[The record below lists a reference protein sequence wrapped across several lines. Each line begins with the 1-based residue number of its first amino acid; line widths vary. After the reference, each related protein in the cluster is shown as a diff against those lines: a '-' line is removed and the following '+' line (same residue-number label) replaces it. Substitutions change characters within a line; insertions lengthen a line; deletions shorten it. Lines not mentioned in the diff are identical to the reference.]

1 MAHVVGT
8 SARRKE
14 GPEKLTG
21 HARYVDDY
29 RIPGC
34 LHGVTLRS
42 TIARGRIR
50 RVSLDPGFDWD
61 EFVVAT
67 AADIP
72 GQNVVS
78 LIEQD
83 QPLLAD
89 GEVRHA
95 LEPIALVAHADRARA
110 YEALAHIEVEYEPLE
125 AVLPPEKSGAGL
137 QELPDRAR
145 RRRGGL
151 RRGRRRGRGRVP
163 FCRTRSRPTSRT
175 TAPPAGSKPT
185 GRWWC
190 WPRCSAP
197 TTCTRR

>member
-14 GPEKLTG
+14 GPEKLAG

-42 TIARGRIR
+42 SIAHGRIR
-50 RVSLDPGFDWD
+50 RVALDPAFAWG

-78 LIEQD
+78 LIEED

-110 YEALAHIEVEYEPLE
+110 YQALEHIQVEYEPLE
-125 AVLPPEKSGAGL
+125 PVLVPEQSERLFKSFLIERGDVAAGFAAADLVVEGEYLLPHQEHAYIENNGA
-137 QELPDRAR
+137 
-145 RRRGGL
+145 
-151 RRGRRRGRGRVP
+151 
-163 FCRTRSRPTSRT
+163 
-175 TAPPAGSKPT
+175 PAGSRAT
-185 GRWWC
+185 GRWSC
-190 WPRCSAP
+190 SPRCSAR